1 LQIFSQEEPPPPE
14 GTSLPETAPPTS
26 LEPQTSPPLVE
37 PAPDADGD
45 GLPDNQEEGAGTNPY
60 NPDTDY
66 DGVTDTDEIVIT
78 ETDPTVTDSDSDG
91 VSDYNEFYG
100 TTVIDTDLY
109 GPCVTPYD
117 WDGDGISDPS
127 DPNPFDAVYNDW
139 DTDGDYVS
147 DSLDS
152 DPWNPSIWA
161 DWNHNGINEDA
172 EAPGGDDDGD
182 GVANGDDSNPGDPHL
197 FNDWNNNGSDDH
209 GEDIDGDGVMHLAD
223 SHPNN
228 NTLWS
233 DWDGNDVNDDDG
245 TTDVPPSKGWV
256 IDTDN
261 DGYFD
266 QQDSHPHKPR
276 LWSDW
281 NYNGINDEQDH
292 QGEDTDGDCTPDAVD
307 SHPAD
312 ASLWNDQNSNGL
324 NDEIETIPAA
334 LDSDGDGHPD
344 RSDTHPRNFWLW
356 NDHNYNRVNDENETV
371 LTDRDGD
378 GYRDEADTDDLNP
391 NLWNDHN
398 RNGSNDEYEA
408 PRDTDGDGTL
418 DVFDPMPYDYDNDG
432 LNDADEASNNAN
444 ATQPDTDGDGLKDG
458 DEVHILHTRANKR
471 DTDNDGFTDYEEVVA
486 LHTDPLN
493 TSDPDR
499 DLMLLD
505 SDRDGIPNAIEDLY
519 APLLNPSNPLD
530 AAGDVDHDGVS
541 NLQEYL
547 VGTDLLG
554 NTRDGDSDGDGLTDI
569 EEDYWSGTLPRVL
582 NKYRFADAYED
593 PDGDGLLSID
603 EIRLNQRFIV
613 HLRLN
618 GYFTALRQEAE
629 SPTTSNAARLEQLL
643 GSLPGVELPV
653 EDQQNEAFATRLVSR
668 ISAHTQGLFE
678 DDDSLKQLF
687 CHPAKKHSCM
697 TPQVQPDGSQRAV
710 TDSQIAEWLQSLLD
724 GEIQWPQ
731 SSWLLHSQAAVV
743 RYLNGAYIL
752 AKLEELDE
760 APDNQGTAAEK
771 LRLQQSLAALYGSN
785 AQEQAAA
792 DLRLPG
798 VVDKELMRPNE
809 PPPGYVAWRAA
820 RGYTGD
826 PLDPLMMP
834 IPKFPAR
841 ADIDND
847 GMPTAWE
854 AYYDLPY
861 NDKINAGVYRGFAP
875 IDPRFINR
883 FPQPEQRFLNPA
895 LTPATQKLLLNEFI
909 QAYIY
914 HSNGHGERPDFPE
927 SLKNPAMHDNIGM
940 TLAFEKYKLSF
951 LEWSWKV
958 YLFVDGGYDK
968 IDPDG
973 DGLSNNREFILGTHP
988 RLPDSDGDGFLDG
1001 AEIYLGTAA
1010 TNASNAPQ
1018 LPSGYTQETLPDHP
1032 ATLQEAGIPPGG
1044 TNPDPPRPPTTP
1056 AEVQADRYEVIGVAS
1071 HAHFLRDDWA
1081 FPIPGYQLPDGE
1093 VLQTIFTKP
1102 NKDGYHDDLTSGP
1115 GSLIYEPAVHTPAW
1129 ESWFKKQIEDGWLA
1143 ASAPWI
1149 RAVPNTGSW
1158 ERVERS
1164 WAPYSRLAEDHVSVE
1179 GALVSLRNLDTS
1191 TARNVR
1197 GLVTVETYWESEDT
1211 GGWST
1216 TPDTQNAMVNFHI
1229 PLGRTYPSSVQFL
1242 RGATGVASW
1251 IRPQVVNQHA
1261 ALGLVAQVSIP
1272 STRVVVSYSP
1282 IDLQIALP
1290 DGSLQTDEKEDE
1302 AMNTPIIFTDQDLDN
1317 PDPGKLHRL
1326 VVVPPRGME
1335 HNQTRPVRIRLNSS
1349 QSFQLYEDASLSK
1362 PVQNNQ
1368 VFRLKPDELRKELFI
1383 KPLAPSASNEGET
1396 ITLQFHEADGNWANA
1411 DEVRFVLLAV
1421 DLAIDANRDGTIVG
1435 GETASQDKPFRFWIN
1450 NDDDPNTLG
1459 DDVEE
1464 AMKEDELSP
1473 PGFEDWRSAPMLG
1486 HIDGVRDLEDFTRLH
1501 LTLPADI
1508 IQKAKAGEAQVGFK
1522 WTNGSG
1528 PRIRVYKAQG
1538 NEGDERYLF
1547 YKYEANLQV
1556 DSDHQS
1562 AVADVKG
1569 TQTAFLSSSYWQ
1581 SVAAGTTKL
1590 PFIFEGCE
1598 KGTAK
1603 LTTVVKF
1610 GFSPEAEGAGVWIKL
1625 MDVQEMFERGKVKE
1639 PMSEPDDV
1647 PDPWVTTQ
1655 PLILKATEDRNGN
1668 AFQADPDET
1677 KQYIIHVHGW
1687 RMSYNEAQTW
1697 ANTSFK
1703 RLWQLGYKGRYA
1715 FFSWPTF
1722 SGVTSALD
1730 GYLTYNKSEYRAW
1743 LTGAALKSYVAS
1755 LPSGYTKNI
1764 MAHSMGNVVVGSAF
1778 RQGMGDITN
1787 YALFN
1792 AAMAAQSYEPTR
1804 IDFPTRQTPD
1814 TDSDPTVQ
1822 TRFGLSG
1829 KFSGITASVTNFYLE
1844 DDFATTIWSHN
1855 HTFNKPQIILNEL
1868 GGVLPLD
1875 RAYGYS
1881 NGGWN
1886 VGGTLHKLVQL
1897 DPIVETVPLRGVT
1910 MIEEAMAFVS
1920 QTKSLPAGRTP
1931 TDLGFGGW
1939 KIDMDT
1945 FVFENNYRSFFG
1957 SEHSAEWIWSL
1968 QRTFGVWRALLNS
1981 FDILPNPVP

>member
-1 LQIFSQEEPPPPE
+1 MTRNSNHCSLPGVLLRLWLILALMLAPLPPGSLQIFSQEEPPPPE

-109 GPCVTPYD
+109 GPGVTLYD

-209 GEDIDGDGVMHLAD
+209 GEDIDRDGVMHLAD

-731 SSWLLHSQAAVV
+731 SSWLLHSPAAVV

-760 APDNQGTAAEK
+760 SPENEGTAAER
-771 LRLQQSLAALYGSN
+771 LRLQQSLAALYGAN

-798 VVDKELMRPNE
+798 VVDNELMRPNE

-820 RGYTGD
+820 RGYTGN

-861 NDKINAGVYRGFAP
+861 NDKINAGVYRGFVP
-875 IDPRFINR
+875 LDPRFINR

-895 LTPATQKLLLNEFI
+895 LSPATQKLMLNEFI
-909 QAYIY
+909 QSYIY

-1102 NKDGYHDDLTSGP
+1102 NKDGYHDDLASGP

-1272 STRVVVSYSP
+1272 STRVVVTYSP

-1411 DEVRFVLLAV
+1411 DEVRFVLLPV
-1421 DLAIDANRDGTIVG
+1421 EIKVYEKGT
-1435 GETASQDKPFRFWIN
+1435 S
-1450 NDDDPNTLG
+1450 
-1459 DDVEE
+1459 
-1464 AMKEDELSP
+1464 
-1473 PGFEDWRSAPMLG
+1473 SAPDDGLMVKENGTVVFQLSDTPQEQFPIDEYDIEWRIRQLQAGGNYSAWDVVPLNNKRGVKVEHSTIKPGIYQVKAVLHLDGGDHDFGLLRIKDAPNATSSTGAYPEDRRAGQPDAFAIYRHDWQKRIRDVAKSKLG
-1486 HIDGVRDLEDFTRLH
+1486 STDWAKNAPTTIWWPHDAGVGMDKCNIFVYHVGNEANCPIPLINGYPIIDGVETIPINPPRGIDWWDSSVTIGNWDHAGSRTPPEPGWQISRKRVRDDGH
-1501 LTLPADI
+1501 V
-1508 IQKAKAGEAQVGFK
+1508 EAHVGFL
-1522 WTNGSG
+1522 NYDGG
-1528 PRIRVYKAQG
+1528 
-1538 NEGDERYLF
+1538 
-1547 YKYEANLQV
+1547 
-1556 DSDHQS
+1556 
-1562 AVADVKG
+1562 
-1569 TQTAFLSSSYWQ
+1569 
-1581 SVAAGTTKL
+1581 
-1590 PFIFEGCE
+1590 
-1598 KGTAK
+1598 
-1603 LTTVVKF
+1603 
-1610 GFSPEAEGAGVWIKL
+1610 WI
-1625 MDVQEMFERGKVKE
+1625 
-1639 PMSEPDDV
+1639 
-1647 PDPWVTTQ
+1647 
-1655 PLILKATEDRNGN
+1655 N
-1668 AFQADPDET
+1668 A
-1677 KQYIIHVHGW
+1677 
-1687 RMSYNEAQTW
+1687 
-1697 ANTSFK
+1697 
-1703 RLWQLGYKGRYA
+1703 
-1715 FFSWPTF
+1715 
-1722 SGVTSALD
+1722 
-1730 GYLTYNKSEYRAW
+1730 
-1743 LTGAALKSYVAS
+1743 GAATV
-1755 LPSGYTKNI
+1755 
-1764 MAHSMGNVVVGSAF
+1764 NVYPHL
-1778 RQGMGDITN
+1778 N
-1787 YALFN
+1787 
-1792 AAMAAQSYEPTR
+1792 QSYYQPAVFR
-1804 IDFPTRQTPD
+1804 I
-1814 TDSDPTVQ
+1814 
-1822 TRFGLSG
+1822 
-1829 KFSGITASVTNFYLE
+1829 
-1844 DDFATTIWSHN
+1844 
-1855 HTFNKPQIILNEL
+1855 FNGQ
-1868 GGVLPLD
+1868 
-1875 RAYGYS
+1875 
-1881 NGGWN
+1881 
-1886 VGGTLHKLVQL
+1886 
-1897 DPIVETVPLRGVT
+1897 
-1910 MIEEAMAFVS
+1910 
-1920 QTKSLPAGRTP
+1920 
-1931 TDLGFGGW
+1931 
-1939 KIDMDT
+1939 
-1945 FVFENNYRSFFG
+1945 
-1957 SEHSAEWIWSL
+1957 
-1968 QRTFGVWRALLNS
+1968 
-1981 FDILPNPVP
+1981 